1 MHPQV
6 FNQLNSRKIKD
17 EYNVFDGLMKSR
29 SFIYISLVEVV
40 LQVRGKQCDSSTNSP
55 PVQQPLRGQ
64 MPQVDRQN
72 LLLSCR

>member
-17 EYNVFDGLMKSR
+17 EYNVFDGLMRSR

-40 LQVRGKQCDSSTNSP
+40 LQVRGKQCGRSTSRP
-55 PVQQPLRGQ
+55 LVQQPTVARYHQ
-64 MPQVDRQN
+64 SIAN
-72 LLLSCR
+72 LLLPCK